1 MLPAS
6 GGVQEKTLQLQCF
19 SNVSSLGE
27 VVLPKVIGHLA
38 DYSLRGGRHA
48 EGVEPRD
55 AMIRRDERRANS
67 EQNSNTD

>member
-6 GGVQEKTLQLQCF
+6 GGVQEKTLQLQWF
-19 SNVSSLGE
+19 FNVSSLGE

-55 AMIRRDERRANS
+55 A
-67 EQNSNTD
+67 